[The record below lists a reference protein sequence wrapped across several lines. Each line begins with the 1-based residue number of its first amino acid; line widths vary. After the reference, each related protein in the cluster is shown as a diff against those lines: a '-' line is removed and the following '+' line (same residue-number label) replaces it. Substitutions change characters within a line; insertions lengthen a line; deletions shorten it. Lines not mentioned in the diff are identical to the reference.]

1 MTQAEVPGGLLQI
14 LDEAVDTSLAAYR
27 PLRIFLFGSRARG
40 RADRRSDFDIG
51 IDAGREVGAR
61 DLADLR
67 DALDLAPTL
76 AEIDVVDLSQVDAE
90 FRQHALR
97 DALVLH
103 DRAA

>member
-1 MTQAEVPGGLLQI
+1 MTRDEMPVGLLRI
-14 LDEAVDTSLAAYR
+14 LDEAMETSLAAYR

-40 RADRRSDFDIG
+40 GADRRSDFDIG

-76 AEIDVVDLSQVDAE
+76 AEIDVVDLSHMDAV

-97 DALVLH
+97 DAMVLH